1 VETHREML
9 IVGLTGGVASGKSTV
24 SKVFKEEGACLIDA
38 DRIARELLQPHT
50 PAWHELRSVFGE
62 EILQPDGSIN
72 RKKLSALVFS
82 DPEKRVVLNRLLH
95 PRISEETRRQV
106 AEIRRRDKGAVV
118 VIDAALLVETGS
130 YREVDRLIVVQSSE
144 ARQIERLEKR
154 DGMSREEAERIVAAQ
169 LPLDAKV
176 KVADIVFS
184 NEETIDETRRKAREL
199 FQELR
204 RLAAEKGK
212 GR

>member
-1 VETHREML
+1 ML

-24 SKVFKEEGACLIDA
+24 SKVFKEEGAYLIDA
-38 DRIARELLQPHT
+38 DRIARELVQPHT
-50 PAWHELRSVFGE
+50 SAWHELLRVFGE
-62 EILQPDGSIN
+62 EILQPDGSVH
-72 RKKLSALVFS
+72 RKRLAALVFAH
-82 DPEKRVVLNRLLH
+82 PEKRAVLNRLLH
-95 PRISEETRRQV
+95 PRIKEETQRRLE
-106 AEIRRRDKGAVV
+106 EIGRRDPGAIV

-130 YREVDRLIVVQSSE
+130 YREVDWLIVVQSSK
-144 ARQIERLEKR
+144 ARQIERLERR

-169 LPLDAKV
+169 LPLEAKL

-184 NEETIDETRRKAREL
+184 NDGTIEETRRRAKEL

-204 RLAAEKGK
+204 RLAGEKGK

>member
-1 VETHREML
+1 ML

-24 SKVFKEEGACLIDA
+24 SEIFKEEGAYLIDA
-38 DRIARELLQPHT
+38 DRIARELVQPRT
-50 PAWHELRSVFGE
+50 PAWHELRSAFGE

-72 RKKLSALVFS
+72 RKKLFALVFS
-82 DPEKRVVLNRLLH
+82 DPAKRAVLNRLLH
-95 PRISEETRRQV
+95 PRIREETRRRM
-106 AEIRRRDKGAVV
+106 AEIGRRDPGAIV

-130 YREVDRLIVVQSSE
+130 YREVDRLIVVRSSE

-154 DGMSREEAERIVAAQ
+154 DGMSREEAERVVAAQ
-169 LPLDAKV
+169 LPLEAKV

-184 NEETIDETRRKAREL
+184 NDETIEEARRKARKL

-204 RLAAEKGK
+204 RLAAGKEGK